1 MRVIQY
7 KQSRLFSLALNPRS
21 SNPLEDLAWIMPFE
35 LPEDVDSFHA
45 LLKQRIRDQDIID
58 DHHKYAARE
67 PRGGTKQLSGLIQV
81 R

>member
-1 MRVIQY
+1 
-7 KQSRLFSLALNPRS
+7 
-21 SNPLEDLAWIMPFE
+21 MPIE

-67 PRGGTKQLSGLIQV
+67 PIGDTKQLSDLVQV
-81 R
+81 PWTDWICR